1 MGATVLRNRYR
12 VLQRLGAGGVGSVY
26 RVEELHSAAARDGG
40 GGTVRS
46 GPGAGGAQLALKAL
60 FTSHDSQVLLSSL
73 RLEFRVLANLRHPLI
88 ARVHDF
94 GSLPADSGL
103 EGSEGRPGFF
113 FTRDLIDGQ
122 DLEAHCEPLSVAQI
136 CQVCQHTAEVLDVL
150 HRSGMVHGDLK
161 PANVIVSD
169 DGRPHLIDFGL
180 VRTEGQSSK
189 AAGTAAYLAPEVL
202 RGQTIDRRID
212 LYALGIS
219 IYQLV
224 TRRLP
229 LPGANLA
236 ELVSWHLDGA
246 PLRPS
251 DVPDLPEAVPEE
263 LDRLVVRL
271 TSRDPDQR
279 YPSAAEAA
287 LALAEAVERAGAPA
301 ARRASFFVPP
311 APGGNLT
318 APLVELEAAVRNRA
332 RGSGGPALIAVVG
345 DPGAGKTTLLQE
357 LAWRS
362 QLSGVEVIRGAFRS
376 GDPRAFGALGDLL
389 DQVAGVAG
397 TSHPLEAAAAGSAD
411 RYALFQQ
418 ISDYLVQAGVPLL
431 LLLDNGEQAD
441 EESRAALRFIAH
453 TLDAQDAV
461 LLVVAFR
468 SDEELARQLGM
479 PPEKRLAP
487 LSGEDAIRMV
497 ADASGRHDEQ
507 LASRIHAHTGG
518 NPQFMME
525 ALQRLGEAGWPASP
539 DLKRLAPPRG
549 LEEAVTGRLA
559 DLTPSEREV
568 LETLTVLGRPA
579 TGIVLMEV
587 IEALQDQQDAA
598 PEQQVG
604 LPLERLEQLGWLDRS
619 PDGAFT
625 FRQGTT
631 SRILYQLIEAER
643 RQRLHL
649 AVTHVLDRDASD
661 HNPVEW
667 TRHAVGAGRL
677 ELALQSLDEAT
688 ATLTGLGAHR
698 RAIQLLE
705 DVAALLPADAARLGE
720 LHRELGE
727 LYYTVG
733 DYERAGT
740 VLEHAR
746 SVGEERARQ
755 LATITLAKVL
765 ATSGEAERALT
776 LLSELLEQEVQPV
789 DRLSALAEAAS
800 AHFSLDA
807 HEQVLETVE
816 RALRLM
822 DHCPTGDA
830 ADLGV
835 RAELRGLMA
844 LSLGYLQRFEQAD
857 SEFEGALDDARTT
870 GDHRVEANILNRWAM
885 LAMRKGDFLEVP
897 QRFGAALEAAR
908 QTGNVERMA
917 VIQLNLAAFHLHRG
931 EYAACLTH
939 LPESLRLFEAMGA
952 LKNLAGARCNMGYLE
967 LKLGLLEQARATLEK
982 AVDETRLISWRSGEA
997 LAVLLSALVHARR
1010 SHRDRAREGIAEA
1023 RRLSRELGQHREAAD
1038 ALLDLAELELDEG
1051 RLERAQA
1058 AVEQARGEV
1067 ELDSHLDLK
1076 VRAAAIEARAIASTG
1091 SDAQRQV
1098 AAAALAD
1105 ALDGGAGL
1113 DAPELTWQC
1122 HASAM
1127 TLAEARGQPGQAAQH
1142 AVAAAHILDR
1152 MAADLPSE
1160 IRAAFWQDERRRAVR
1175 DRAALHERAIVGAS
1189 MPTKQ
1194 DPPAPVVAS
1203 GPADPASDLTLPVLT
1218 ATTTSDHPILAHVA
1232 QVEER
1237 FYRLLEIYR
1246 QINSELDP
1254 ERLIGLVMDT
1264 AVELTGAEKGFLLL
1278 GPSAEELKV
1287 EVARN
1292 LDLEGEI
1299 GAYSRSI
1306 ADQVFTTGQPVITVS
1321 ARNDPR
1327 FKEIM
1332 SIHQLQLE
1340 SVLCIPIHA
1349 RGKTA
1354 GVLYMESRFA
1364 TGRFTPADQRLLM
1377 AFGDQVALALTNAR
1391 LLSDNIR
1398 KADELELAKQ
1408 EIEALAE
1415 ERGRLLSQRTQ
1426 QLEEAQRDLAETRR
1440 RLRSQTGRFGMVG
1453 HSASMLKLF
1462 QLVERVAA
1470 TDVPVLVEG
1479 ESGTGKEMVARA
1491 IHTVSDRKKSR
1502 LVSVN
1507 CAAIPENLLESEL
1520 FGHVRG
1526 AFTGA
1531 DRERKGLFAAA
1542 HGGTLFLDEIGDM
1555 PMRMQVD
1562 LLRALQ
1568 EKTIRPVGAQQD
1580 IKVDV
1585 RVIAASNRSLTALV
1599 QQSLF
1604 REDLYYRLNVV
1615 TLKIPPRRARPDDI
1629 PLLVDHFLK
1638 IIATQMKVEQRR
1650 LTKRGMRH
1658 LMEYSWPGNVRQLE
1672 HTLMNACVLAD
1683 TDVLDMDDFSLEAP
1697 TAPASA
1703 APLAPVRAELGE
1715 APAASGD
1722 RKDRERQHILQT
1734 LEACNWN
1741 KSRAAQQLGIPRRT
1755 FYRRLKEYQIQ

>member
-1 MGATVLRNRYR
+1 MGATILRNRYR
-12 VLQRLGAGGVGSVY
+12 VHQRLGAGGVGSVF
-26 RVEELHSAAARDGG
+26 RVEELYSAAARDGG
-40 GGTVRS
+40 G
-46 GPGAGGAQLALKAL
+46 AHLALKAL
-60 FTSHDSQVLLSSL
+60 FTGHDSQILLSSL
-73 RLEFRVLANLRHPLI
+73 RLEFRVLATLRHPLI

-150 HRSGMVHGDLK
+150 HRSGMVHGDFK

-180 VRTEGQSSK
+180 VRTEGQSSE
-189 AAGTAAYLAPEVL
+189 ASGTAAYLAPEVL
-202 RGQTIDRRID
+202 RGKTIDRRID

-224 TRRLP
+224 TRRVP

-236 ELVSWHLDGA
+236 ELVSWHLDGP

-251 DVPDLPEAVPEE
+251 DVADLPEPVPVE
-263 LDRLVVRL
+263 LDRLVQRL
-271 TSRDPDQR
+271 TNRDPDQR

-287 LALAEAVERAGAPA
+287 MALAEAVERAGAPA
-301 ARRASFFVPP
+301 VHRHSLFVPP
-311 APGGNLT
+311 APGENLT

-332 RGSGGPALIAVVG
+332 GRSGGPALVAVVG

-357 LAWRS
+357 LAWRN
-362 QLSGVEVIRGAFRS
+362 QLSGVEVIRATFRS

-389 DQVAGVAG
+389 DQVAGLVG
-397 TSHPLEAAAAGSAD
+397 TSHPLEAKAAGSAD

-418 ISDYLVQAGVPLL
+418 ISDYLAQATVPLL

-453 TLDAQDAV
+453 TLHADDAV
-461 LLVVAFR
+461 MLVVAFR
-468 SDEELARQLGM
+468 TDEELWRQLGT
-479 PPEKRLAP
+479 PPQKRLAP
-487 LSGEDAIRMV
+487 LSGEDASRMV
-497 ADASGRHDEQ
+497 ASASGRHDQQ
-507 LASRIHAHTGG
+507 LASRIHTHTGG

-559 DLTPSEREV
+559 ELTPAEGEV
-568 LETLTVLGRPA
+568 LETLAVLGRPA
-579 TGIVLMEV
+579 TGLMLMEV
-587 IEALQDQQDAA
+587 LEALQ
-598 PEQQVG
+598 EQERPLEQSGQVG

-625 FRQGTT
+625 FRQGPTA
-631 SRILYQLIEAER
+631 RILYQLADAER
-643 RQRLHL
+643 RRRLHL
-649 AVTHVLDRDASD
+649 AVTRVLGRDAGDRS
-661 HNPVEW
+661 PVEW
-667 TRHAVGAGRL
+667 TRHAVGAGEL
-677 ELALQSLDEAT
+677 ELALESLDEAT

-698 RAIQLLE
+698 RAIQLYE
-705 DVAALLPADAARLGE
+705 GVAALLPPDAERLGT
-720 LHRELGE
+720 LQRELGE
-727 LYYTVG
+727 LHYTVG
-733 DYERAGT
+733 DYEQASAALERARAAG
-740 VLEHAR
+740 R
-746 SVGEERARQ
+746 GRARQ
-755 LATITLAKVL
+755 LATIALAKVL
-765 ATSGEAERALT
+765 TTSGEAERALT
-776 LLSELLEQEVQPV
+776 LIDALLEAEVLPK

-807 HEQVLETVE
+807 YEQVLETVE
-816 RALRLM
+816 RALHLM
-822 DHCPTGDA
+822 DDDRAGA
-830 ADLGV
+830 ADLEV

-844 LSLGYLQRFEQAD
+844 LSLGYLQRFERAGE
-857 SEFEGALDDARTT
+857 EFEAALNDARA
-870 GDHRVEANILNRWAM
+870 GDDRRVEANILNRWAM
-885 LAMRKGDFLEVP
+885 LAMRKGDLQEVP
-897 QRFGAALEAAR
+897 QRFGAALEVAR

-931 EYAACLTH
+931 DYAACLAH

-952 LKNLAGARCNMGYLE
+952 QKNLAAARCNMGYLE
-967 LKLGLLEQARATLEK
+967 LKLGLFEQARATLEK
-982 AVDETRLISWRSGEA
+982 AVDETRQTSWRSGEA
-997 LAVLLSALVHARR
+997 LAVLLSALVNARR
-1010 SHRDRAREGIAEA
+1010 FHRDLAREGIAEA
-1023 RRLSRELGQHREAAD
+1023 RRLSRELGQHRDAAD

-1051 RLERAQA
+1051 RLERATA
-1058 AVEQARGEV
+1058 AIQRARGEV

-1076 VRAAAIEARAIASTG
+1076 VRAAAIEARAVASTG
-1091 SDAQRQV
+1091 SDAERQ
-1098 AAAALAD
+1098 AAAEALAR
-1105 ALDGGAGL
+1105 ALDDAAGL

-1122 HASAM
+1122 HAAAM

-1142 AVAAAHILDR
+1142 AVAAATILGR

-1175 DRAALHERAIVGAS
+1175 DRAALHQRAIVGAS
-1189 MPTKQ
+1189 MPEKQ
-1194 DPPAPVVAS
+1194 DTPAPVAAA
-1203 GPADPASDLTLPVLT
+1203 GPVDPASDLTLPVIS
-1218 ATTTSDHPILAHVA
+1218 TTSDHQILAHVTQA
-1232 QVEER
+1232 EER

-1246 QINSELDP
+1246 QVNSELDP
-1254 ERLIGLVMDT
+1254 ERLLGLVMDT

-1278 GPSAEELKV
+1278 GSSAPKLKV

-1292 LDLEGEI
+1292 LDLDGET

-1306 ADQVFTTGQPVITVS
+1306 AEQVFTSGQPVITLS

-1327 FKEIM
+1327 FKEFM
-1332 SIHQLQLE
+1332 SVHQLQLE

-1398 KADELELAKQ
+1398 KAEELEQANEQ
-1408 EIEALAE
+1408 IAALAE
-1415 ERGRLLSQRTQ
+1415 ERGRLLSQRTL
-1426 QLEEAQRDLAETRR
+1426 QLEEARRDLAETRR
-1440 RLRSQTGRFGMVG
+1440 QLRSQTGRFGMVG
-1453 HSASMLKLF
+1453 HSPAMLKLF

-1470 TDVPVLVEG
+1470 TNVPVLVEG

-1491 IHTVSDRKKSR
+1491 IHTVSDRKKAR

-1585 RVIAASNRSLTALV
+1585 RVIAASNKSLVALV
-1599 QQSLF
+1599 QQNLF

-1615 TLKIPPRRARPDDI
+1615 TLKIPALRQRADDI
-1629 PLLVDHFLK
+1629 PLLVEHFLK
-1638 IIATQMKVEQRR
+1638 TIATQMKVEQRK
-1650 LTKRGMRH
+1650 LTKRGMH
-1658 LMEYSWPGNVRQLE
+1658 LLMEYGWPGNVRQLE

-1683 TDVLDMDDFSLEAP
+1683 SDVLDMDDFSLEAP
-1697 TAPASA
+1697 TAPTLAPVTG
-1703 APLAPVRAELGE
+1703 APLAPVHASVGV
-1715 APAASGD
+1715 AAANADSGGD
-1722 RKDRERQHILQT
+1722 RKDRERQQIMET

-1741 KSRAAQQLGIPRRT
+1741 KSKAAQQLGIPRRT
-1755 FYRRLKEYQIQ
+1755 FYRRLKEYQIN